1 MKKTILALA
10 MLFSVVTNG
19 QDFTGIWQDEGDT
32 SFYIVILYNEDK
44 GYMFSNFSF
53 IEQNTVQENF
63 VSEKNNKINTTVYN
77 PDNGWRTFIEYKYIN
92 KDSIQVKYTGDV
104 KRKSFLHRKEIK

>member
-1 MKKTILALA
+1 MGPVVGRLAKST
-10 MLFSVVTNG
+10 FPPVVAG
-19 QDFTGIWQDEGDT
+19 
-32 SFYIVILYNEDK
+32 
-44 GYMFSNFSF
+44 MFSNFSF

-92 KDSIQVKYTGDV
+92 KDSIQVKYTGDIE
-104 KRKSFLHRKEIK
+104 RKSFLRRKEIK